1 MDALISSRSNSRI
14 KLVRALR
21 GRKARLEKG
30 LYLVEGIRHVGE
42 AIEAGTALEALY
54 YAPDLLESEF
64 ARNLI
69 NTSSKAGVPSFAT
82 TAEVFHSIAE
92 KQNPQGILAVL
103 RKPEH
108 NLQELNSDN
117 FNWGVALVSP
127 QDPGNLGTILRTID
141 AVGASGLILLE
152 SSVDAYHP
160 SAIRAGM
167 GTHFWHP
174 IINSGLNEFSDWV
187 HLNQYHLYGTSAQ
200 CELLNTSLHTYQFPA
215 ILLMGNER
223 LGLSPQYSKL
233 CDLLIRLPMHG
244 RTTSLNLAVATGVM
258 LYDMLVKRPAS

>member
-1 MDALISSRSNSRI
+1 MDPLISSRSNSKI
-14 KLVRALR
+14 KLVRSLR
-21 GRKARLEKG
+21 GRKARREKG

-42 AIEAGTALEALY
+42 AIESGSAIEALY
-54 YAPDLLESEF
+54 YSPDLLESDF
-64 ARNLI
+64 AYSLI
-69 NTSSKAGVPSFAT
+69 NASSKTSVPNFPT

-108 NLQELNSDN
+108 NLQKLNSDN

-152 SSVDAYHP
+152 SGVDAFHP

-167 GTHFWHP
+167 GAHFWHP

-187 HLNQYHLYGTSAQ
+187 RLNQYHLYGTSAQ
-200 CELLNTSLHTYQFPA
+200 GELLNSSLPAYQFPA

-223 LGLSPQYSKL
+223 MGLSPHHIEL

-244 RTTSLNLAVATGVM
+244 KTTSLNLAVAAGVM
-258 LYDMLVKRPAS
+258 LYDMLIKGAAS